1 MKLRCGEVSS
11 AVLSP
16 KAKAESPI
24 VVRPSGSS
32 IRSSDV
38 QPENAE
44 SPIVVKPAGKFKSLS
59 SRDVQPENADL
70 PIVVRPSG
78 SSIRAKMW

>member
-32 IRSSDV
+32 IL
-38 QPENAE
+38 QKKEC
-44 SPIVVKPAGKFKSLS
+44 
-59 SRDVQPENADL
+59 
-70 PIVVRPSG
+70 
-78 SSIRAKMW
+78 